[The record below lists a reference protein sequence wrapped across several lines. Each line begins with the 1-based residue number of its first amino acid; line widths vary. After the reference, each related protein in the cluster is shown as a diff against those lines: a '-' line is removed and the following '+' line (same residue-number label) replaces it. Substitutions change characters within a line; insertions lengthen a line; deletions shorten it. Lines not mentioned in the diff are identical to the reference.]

1 MKRLMYLCTLAAAIL
16 AAGCATTKRESAT
29 PLAAAKS
36 PTLSISSGQKEMLVS
51 VSPVRQTVLL
61 LGSSAAILGAG
72 VDAFVNEKYSKPVL
86 EALKDYDEGAIFEQ
100 RLRVRLDNALSQ
112 DLGTSA
118 PLGTT
123 AGFHTIRQAEEA
135 RWQAIANSGYDTLL
149 DFRTTYG
156 IFGFEGTL
164 VAKLEG
170 KILEVPSGHAVW
182 RNALVVSTEPVLASD
197 KLSDPT
203 KQMGP
208 NVSSPRLTVDEDAV
222 KRWTQDNGKYLREK
236 YEHAVD
242 CVIAA
247 LLVDLGLED
256 SADGRYCLGR
266 GLMNRK
272 KFDEADAH
280 FAAAIKLAPDMVDA
294 YNARAVNLA
303 RNKQLDNAIA
313 LATEITK
320 KWPEYG
326 PAWYNLAWWHAVEK
340 KDAAAAA
347 GCYKKARALGMPE
360 EKKIE
365 KILAQ

>member
-1 MKRLMYLCTLAAAIL
+1 MTRLMHLSVVALALFAT
-16 AAGCATTKRESAT
+16 GCATTAKGSGASLAT
-29 PLAAAKS
+29 AKS
-36 PTLSISSGQKEMLVS
+36 PTLSVSSGQNEMMVS

-100 RLRVRLDNALSQ
+100 RLRARLDGALAQ
-112 DLGTSA
+112 DLANTA
-118 PLGTT
+118 PLGST
-123 AGFHTIRQAEEA
+123 AGFHSLRDAQEA
-135 RWQAIANSGYDTLL
+135 RWQSVAESGHDLLL

-156 IFGFEGTL
+156 LFGFEGTL
-164 VAKLEG
+164 VAKLDG

-182 RNALVVSTEPVLASD
+182 RNAIVVSTEPVLASD

-203 KQMGP
+203 KQLGP
-208 NVSSPRLTVDEDAV
+208 NVSSPRLTVDEQAV
-222 KRWTQDNGKYLREK
+222 QRWTQDNGKYLREK

-242 CVIAA
+242 CAIAA

-256 SADGRYCLGR
+256 SADGHYYLGR

-272 KFDEADAH
+272 KFAEADVY
-280 FAAAIKLAPDMVDA
+280 FAAAIKLAPDMADA
-294 YNARAVNLA
+294 WNARAVNLA
-303 RNKQLDNAIA
+303 RNNELDSAIA
-313 LATEITK
+313 LAKEITT

-326 PAWYNLAWWHAVEK
+326 PAWHNLAWWYAVEK
-340 KDAAAAA
+340 KDASAA
-347 GCYKKARALGMPE
+347 GDYYKKARALGMPD

-365 KILAQ
+365 KMLED